1 MFKSIQSFDNQQ
13 IAIAIG
19 NSVIGQNHRM
29 CPSFRAQN
37 YVFFSYEMEKL
48 QKKSLS
54 AKFLADSQII
64 IYAPL
69 PSITKLRH
77 VEKSVII
84 LIAFVLPQIA
94 AQQDST

>member
-48 QKKSLS
+48 QKK
-54 AKFLADSQII
+54 
-64 IYAPL
+64 
-69 PSITKLRH
+69 
-77 VEKSVII
+77 
-84 LIAFVLPQIA
+84 IAVR
-94 AQQDST
+94 

>member
-37 YVFFSYEMEKL
+37 YVFFHTKWKNC
-48 QKKSLS
+48 KKNRC
-54 AKFLADSQII
+54 
-64 IYAPL
+64 PL
-69 PSITKLRH
+69 N
-77 VEKSVII
+77 
-84 LIAFVLPQIA
+84 F
-94 AQQDST
+94 